1 MQRAL
6 LFAVG
11 LFLIGSASYA
21 QDTQPKG
28 TFSGY
33 MFGDYF
39 YNVARDTSF
48 AGAKPP
54 SKTAL
59 SGPKDMQGFQFRRIY
74 FTYDD
79 DISSQFTSRFRV
91 EADQSVLVNNKI
103 ETFVKDAYLKW
114 KNVFEGSDMI
124 FGIQPTTAFDISE
137 TWWAYRSLEK
147 TIMDVRGIIP
157 SRDFGLALRGKVTG
171 DGMFNYWAM
180 IANGD
185 GNSPVGSKFR
195 RYSLNL
201 QVKTDQFQATLNGD
215 YRAQPA
221 INDPTSTSK
230 PEATF
235 SNDIFTGSVFLGYKE
250 AGSYSFGAEA
260 FWQTMFHA
268 ITDSSVTT
276 TPRPLTGR
284 NAMGFSV
291 FGSVNLQN
299 DLLLVGRYDYFDPN
313 SNSYFKG
320 DSRNYIIAGLD
331 WKANKNVSIM
341 PNVQI
346 ETYESVPLPGGTT
359 LSINSSVTGRVT
371 VYYIFI

>member
-6 LFAVG
+6 LFAIG
-11 LFLIGSASYA
+11 LFCVVAATCA
-21 QDTQPKG
+21 QDTQSKG
-28 TFSGY
+28 TISGY

-39 YNVARDTSF
+39 YNIARDSSF

-79 DISSQFTSRFRV
+79 DISSQFTSRFRL

-103 ETFVKDAYLKW
+103 ETYVKDAYLKW
-114 KNVFEGSDMI
+114 KGVFEGSDII

-137 TWWAYRSLEK
+137 TWWAYRPLEK
-147 TIMDVRGIIP
+147 TIMDLRGIIP
-157 SRDFGLALRGKVTG
+157 SRDFGVALRGKVTG
-171 DGMFNYWAM
+171 DGMLNYWAM

-201 QVKTDQFQATLNGD
+201 QVKADQFQATLNGD
-215 YRAQPA
+215 YRAQAP
-221 INDPTSTSK
+221 INDPTSTST
-230 PEATF
+230 PAATF
-235 SNDIFTGSVFLGYKE
+235 SNDIFTGSVFAGYKE
-250 AGSYSFGAEA
+250 PNSYSFGVEA
-260 FWQTMFHA
+260 FWQSMFHS
-268 ITDSSVTT
+268 IVDSSSAAR
-276 TPRPLTGR
+276 PRPLTGR
-284 NAMGFSV
+284 NAIGFSV

-299 DLLLVGRYDYFDPN
+299 DLLIVGRYDYFDPDN
-313 SNSYFKG
+313 NSYFKG

-346 ETYESVPLPGGTT
+346 ETYESVPLANGTT
-359 LSINSSVTGRVT
+359 LSFDSSVTGRVT
-371 VYYIFI
+371 IYYVFI